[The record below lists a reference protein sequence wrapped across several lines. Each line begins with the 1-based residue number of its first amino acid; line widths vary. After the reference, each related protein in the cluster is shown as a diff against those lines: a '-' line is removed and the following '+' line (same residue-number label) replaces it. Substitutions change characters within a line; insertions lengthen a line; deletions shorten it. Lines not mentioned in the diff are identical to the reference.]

1 MSINTQRDVVLSSQ
15 TGWWTINWGA
25 VFASLVFI
33 YALSWLIF
41 TLSSAIGFSLIEV
54 PDIKHIDTESEGLT
68 VSFALYAWF
77 IVTAFIT
84 YFLGGILAGK
94 LSGNIDHRAATLHG
108 VVVWSC
114 TIIITV
120 TLASMGVTNLLS
132 SAAGAIKTTA
142 TAGTNITKAV
152 ASDRE
157 GATSQLP
164 SSFQPLIAS
173 IKQGIR
179 KGASQD
185 EKKLE
190 KAAEQIDPQALGLIA
205 TALIRG
211 DEQQAKE
218 IIASNTDLDEKE
230 VDELVSSVKTKAD
243 KIGKDIQR
251 KADEAREYAAGILW
265 LMFISYIV
273 ALIASILGARYG
285 AKKLA
290 SSVHSIQ

>member
-1 MSINTQRDVVLSSQ
+1 MLSSQ
-15 TGWWTINWGA
+15 TDWWTINWGA

-41 TLSSAIGFSLIEV
+41 TLSAAIGFSIVEV
-54 PDIKHIDTESEGLT
+54 PEIKHIDTKSETLT
-68 VSFALYAWF
+68 VSIALYGWYILTAW
-77 IVTAFIT
+77 VV
-84 YFLGGILAGK
+84 YLLGGILAGK
-94 LSGNIDHRAATLHG
+94 LSGHIDQRAATLHG
-108 VVVWSC
+108 VVVWSI
-114 TIIITV
+114 TIVIAVI
-120 TLASMGVTNLLS
+120 LASMGVNSLLS

-142 TAGTNITKAV
+142 TAGTNITKAFS
-152 ASDRE
+152 SDKE
-157 GATSQLP
+157 GAISQLP
-164 SSFQPLIAS
+164 SSLQPLIAS

-211 DEQQAKE
+211 DEQEAKE

-230 VDELVSSVKTKAD
+230 IDELVSSVKTKAD

-251 KADEAREYAAGILW
+251 KADEARGYAAGILW
-265 LMFISYIV
+265 LMFLSYIV
-273 ALIASILGARYG
+273 ALIAIIFGARYG

-290 SSVHSIQ
+290 SSIQQA

>member
-1 MSINTQRDVVLSSQ
+1 
-15 TGWWTINWGA
+15 
-25 VFASLVFI
+25 
-33 YALSWLIF
+33 
-41 TLSSAIGFSLIEV
+41 
-54 PDIKHIDTESEGLT
+54 
-68 VSFALYAWF
+68 
-77 IVTAFIT
+77 
-84 YFLGGILAGK
+84 
-94 LSGNIDHRAATLHG
+94 
-108 VVVWSC
+108 
-114 TIIITV
+114 
-120 TLASMGVTNLLS
+120 
-132 SAAGAIKTTA
+132 
-142 TAGTNITKAV
+142 V

-218 IIASNTDLDEKE
+218 IIASNTNLDEKE

-243 KIGKDIQR
+243 RIGKDIQE

-290 SSVHSIQ
+290 SSVHSIR

>member
-1 MSINTQRDVVLSSQ
+1 MSTHTQRNVVLSSQ
-15 TGWWTINWGA
+15 TDWWTINWGA

-41 TLSSAIGFSLIEV
+41 TLSAAIGFSIVEV
-54 PDIKHIDTESEGLT
+54 PEIKHIDTKSETLT
-68 VSFALYAWF
+68 VSIALYGWYILTAW
-77 IVTAFIT
+77 VV
-84 YFLGGILAGK
+84 YLLGGILAGK

-108 VVVWSC
+108 VVVWSI
-114 TIIITV
+114 TIVIAVI
-120 TLASMGVTNLLS
+120 LASMGVNSLLS

-152 ASDRE
+152 SSGKE
-157 GATSQLP
+157 GAISQLP
-164 SSFQPLIAS
+164 SSLQPLIAS

-185 EKKLE
+185 EQKLV
-190 KAAEQIDPQALGLIA
+190 KATEQIDPQALGLIA

-211 DEQQAKE
+211 DEQEAKE
-218 IIASNTDLDEKE
+218 IIASNTDLNEKE
-230 VDELVSSVKTKAD
+230 IDELVSSVKTKAD

-251 KADEAREYAAGILW
+251 KADEARGYAAGILW
-265 LMFISYIV
+265 LMFLSYVV
-273 ALIASILGARYG
+273 ALIAIIYGARYG

-290 SSVHSIQ
+290 SSIQQA